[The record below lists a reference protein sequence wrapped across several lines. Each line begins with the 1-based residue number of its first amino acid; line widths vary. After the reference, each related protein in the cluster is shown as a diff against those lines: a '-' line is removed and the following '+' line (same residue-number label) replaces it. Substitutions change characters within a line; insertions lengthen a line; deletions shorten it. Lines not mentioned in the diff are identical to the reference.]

1 VFLREKFL
9 SKENNERKVT
19 LEEIQ
24 GPLPDASGQTEVEQ
38 VTGVD
43 TKQVQQTPRVRR
55 SERIVRAPERYLR
68 LYEIFF
74 VGDIDPLTYHEA
86 MSREDSQEWLEA
98 MKYELQYMKDNQV

>member
-24 GPLPDASGQTEVEQ
+24 GPLPDVSGQTEVEQ

-43 TKQVQQTPRVRR
+43 TEQVQQTPRVRR

-74 VGDIDPLTYHEA
+74 VGDIDPLCHTPEINE
-86 MSREDSQEWLEA
+86 SD
-98 MKYELQYMKDNQV
+98 